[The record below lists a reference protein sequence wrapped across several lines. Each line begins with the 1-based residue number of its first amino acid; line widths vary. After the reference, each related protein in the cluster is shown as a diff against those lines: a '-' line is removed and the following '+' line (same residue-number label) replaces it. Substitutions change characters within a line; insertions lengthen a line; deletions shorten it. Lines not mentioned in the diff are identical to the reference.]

1 MQMAI
6 IASIMLTTHLAML
19 VHPGGNGL
27 QTCINSGSV
36 SCELLPGIHRESVTI
51 PTNSRPVEIIGMRG
65 SVLSGAEPIPDSS
78 WRKHTGSI
86 YKAKLPDSVL
96 GSDIQQAW
104 MGEQVCFEARWPNTN
119 LTHGNRA
126 NEVGGP
132 LDAEGSWARTYGII
146 GQNDSCLNCTR
157 LRQGIIVDPK
167 LAQTGIDWTGATAT
181 LNVGFRFLTWTR
193 TVLNHSAGS
202 ATFTYNKTT
211 QKSRRGMVG
220 GSGAYL
226 DKGLDNLYFL
236 SGKLAALDAPGE
248 FFVDHDAGIMY
259 LWPTSS
265 SQPAEPPTNVTVK
278 VRNYCVQGRANL
290 TGVRFHGCA
299 FWLKG
304 NGLRVTDTELLYVC
318 TPPRTHTH
326 THTHTRPSTH
336 TTTHTHTHTHTRPS
350 THTHTHTHDH
360 PLLGTRHTTGPS
372 ACGRRMAGARCR
384 PSRRCRAT
392 TVL

>member
-1 MQMAI
+1 
-6 IASIMLTTHLAML
+6 
-19 VHPGGNGL
+19 
-27 QTCINSGSV
+27 
-36 SCELLPGIHRESVTI
+36 
-51 PTNSRPVEIIGMRG
+51 MRG

-304 NGLRVTDTELLYVC
+304 NGLRVTDTELLYPTYHRAIGMRSPDGRGAV
-318 TPPRTHTH
+318 PPVPTLQGNDSVVRNFTV
-326 THTHTRPSTH
+326 RYSQGGGLKVVGS
-336 TTTHTHTHTHTRPS
+336 RNVVEEA
-350 THTHTHTHDH
+350 
-360 PLLGTRHTTGPS
+360 LLEDSSWLGSLDFPVIELGFGFTQPTVD
-372 ACGRRMAGARCR
+372 GRV
-384 PSRRCRAT
+384 SE
-392 TVL
+392 